1 VREAPGATTPQI
13 GAIAALALA
22 AASTGVIVPALKLLV
37 ERTGHGATAGGL
49 FTAAHVLGG
58 ALGAAYGA
66 RALRR
71 IGSART
77 LAAAALGASIITTL
91 AIAALDSLELRI
103 ALRFVD
109 GACHLLAVTTVVA
122 AAASGDPELRARRAI
137 TMGLAIVLGVA
148 SGILL
153 GGQLAHPQLAL
164 VVAAVLSG
172 GALIVVLVHLAPD
185 APAAQRAPSGERG
198 PIAPGL
204 LAFGE
209 RFLFGTM
216 SVAMPFLAP
225 PSRVSAVLGVFMTAS
240 VVALPLA
247 RRYAVTWGARRLAVL
262 SAIALGLTLAVAGAI
277 DVFSSMTRVLAW
289 APISGASAG
298 ALYAA
303 ALVLVARSPVLEE
316 RLRDMATL
324 HAGGNAGFA
333 AGALC
338 AGALTSLLPGALV
351 VAVPSVAILTASMI
365 GVWFA
370 VPPAP
375 PGGAQP
381 AT

>member
-1 VREAPGATTPQI
+1 VREPSGATTPQI

-37 ERTGHGATAGGL
+37 DRTGHGAVAGGV

-71 IGSART
+71 IGSARA
-77 LAAAALGASIITTL
+77 LAAAALAASIIVTL
-91 AIAALDSLELRI
+91 AIAAIDSLELRV

-109 GACHLLAVTTVVA
+109 GACHLLAITTVVA
-122 AAASGDPELRARRAI
+122 AAASGDAERRARRTVA
-137 TMGLAIVLGVA
+137 MGLAIVLGVA
-148 SGILL
+148 CGILL
-153 GGQLAHPQLAL
+153 GGQLADPQLAL
-164 VVAAVLSG
+164 IVAALLSG
-172 GALIVVLVHLAPD
+172 GALIVVLVQLAPD
-185 APAAQRAPSGERG
+185 APAAPRARSGVRG
-198 PIAPGL
+198 PVAPGL

-216 SVAMPFLAP
+216 SAALPFLAP
-225 PSRVSAVLGVFMTAS
+225 PSRVSAVFGVFMTAS
-240 VVALPLA
+240 VIALPFA
-247 RRYAVTWGARRLAVL
+247 RRYAVIWGARRLAVY
-262 SAIALGLTLAVAGAI
+262 SAIALGLTLALAGVV
-277 DVFSSMTRVLAW
+277 DVFSSIPRVMAW
-289 APISGASAG
+289 APIGGVAAG

-303 ALVLVARSPVLEE
+303 ALVLVARSPVLED

-351 VAVPSVAILTASMI
+351 VVVPSIAILTASMI

-370 VPPAP
+370 VPPQAR
-375 PGGAQP
+375 A
-381 AT
+381 AH